1 MHFRAV
7 PRDGDGDELLLVD
20 ERCEDSWCVLGGG
33 GGGGGG
39 GATLRFASA
48 AFREDVLRPAEPAP
62 LEVRVLLQQ
71 QGKTEKMR
79 SLVVLARADTGAV
92 LCRAAGPEGL
102 GLGLGLGVVGVSK
115 QASKYA

>member
-1 MHFRAV
+1 VHFRAV

-20 ERCEDSWCVLGGG
+20 ERCEDSWCVLG

-102 GLGLGLGVVGVSK
+102 GLGLGVVGVSK